1 MSKTAGPTTEKRRQ
15 DELDWEDEREE
26 EDRSNEPRAC
36 EAFEVDLAA
45 REFGTCK
52 CGFKKQDHIQGY
64 RAGPRAIA
72 QPSAFSHD
80 PSPRRSSL
88 GSETEDSSAATTA
101 AVAACDSYVIDMS
114 AAEFGTCKCG
124 QKKTSHTKQAIFAKP
139 KTSGGFATLQ
149 AQSDRDKEEKLRD
162 QERERKRKEEEQK
175 AHAEFLERERKINGD
190 EYVVA
195 APAVPVAAVAV
206 AVVEE
211 AAEDIPQCAAYELDL
226 QAAKFGTCKCGQAKT
241 AHTREALNAKPQHS
255 SGVHRSSVTAHDDD
269 DSAGDS
275 GPKACDAFELD
286 MSAAEFGTCKC
297 GFKKTLHSKDALF
310 AKPPTSRPSK
320 PAPAFAQAKTVAA
333 PAPVAPKA
341 VAAPKAVVAPVPV
354 PVPVAHVQ
362 EPEPELQ
369 PQHGGE
375 MLDPPHVYR
384 ALFDFEGQEA
394 EDLPFRE
401 GDLIEVVEVIDQ
413 DWLRGRIGS
422 TIGVFPRDYAEL
434 YQEEAAVAAAEAP
447 VEQVVVEEPV
457 VEEPVSTVIAA
468 AVAALEASEFP
479 FVMYAQFDFESEN
492 EGDLALRMGDAV
504 TVLEYVDEQWWRGQA
519 NGHEGIF
526 PADFVGKEQP
536 PMEDVAAA
544 VAADAPAADAG
555 LGFVIAQF
563 DFVAEN
569 EGDLSFNQGDRI
581 QVLELIDDNWMRGA
595 LNGNEGILPV
605 SYVGEVTH

>member
-1 MSKTAGPTTEKRRQ
+1 MSNKTAGPTTEKRRQ

-26 EDRSNEPRAC
+26 EDRSNAPRAC

-64 RAGPRAIA
+64 RAGPRAIT

-80 PSPRRSSL
+80 PTPRRASV
-88 GSETEDSSAATTA
+88 GSETEDVSSSAT
-101 AVAACDSYVIDMS
+101 VAACDAYVIDMS
-114 AAEFGTCKCG
+114 AQEFGTCKCG
-124 QKKTSHTKQAIFAKP
+124 QKKTAHTKQAIFAKP

-149 AQSDRDKEEKLRD
+149 AQADRDKEDKIRD

-175 AHAEFLERERKINGD
+175 AHAEFLERERKINGS
-190 EYVVA
+190 EYVVSA
-195 APAVPVAAVAV
+195 PVAAVV
-206 AVVEE
+206 VVEE
-211 AAEDIPQCAAYELDL
+211 VVEDLPLCAAYELDL

-255 SGVHRSSVTAHDDD
+255 SGVHRASVTAHEED
-269 DSAGDS
+269 DSVEES

-320 PAPAFAQAKTVAA
+320 PAPAFTQVAAKVTPPAAPKVVAA
-333 PAPVAPKA
+333 PVAVAPPSAPV
-341 VAAPKAVVAPVPV
+341 
-354 PVPVAHVQ
+354 HY
-362 EPEPELQ
+362 EPEPTIQEAE
-369 PQHGGE
+369 QHGGE
-375 MLDPPHVYR
+375 VLDPPHVYR

-434 YQEEAAVAAAEAP
+434 YQEAVE
-447 VEQVVVEEPV
+447 EEPV
-457 VEEPVSTVIAA
+457 AVVEQEVQQHYEEPQPIAEPTYEEPVTTVIAA
-468 AVAALEASEFP
+468 AEGSEFP
-479 FVMYAQFDFESEN
+479 FVVYAQFDFESEN
-492 EGDLALRMGDAV
+492 EGDLALRTGDAV
-504 TVLEYVDEQWWRGQA
+504 TVLEYVDEQWWRGQV
-519 NGHEGIF
+519 NGNEGIF
-526 PADFVGKEQP
+526 PADFVAKDQP
-536 PMEDVAAA
+536 PHEDPAVPAA
-544 VAADAPAADAG
+544 VQEDAG

-563 DFVAEN
+563 DFQAEN

-581 QVLELIDDNWMRGA
+581 QVLELIDENWMRGA